1 MICPNCGREIAD
13 MAVVC
18 PNCGTPVSP
27 QNQPNIN
34 MGEEKANVG
43 FIILTIFFPI
53 VGIILGIIEIN
64 KGNKSAGKTYL
75 ITAGIVVAVSF
86 LGGCCCGILPALM
99 GSSSSSSSYYAL
111 TPFLF

>member
-43 FIILTIFFPI
+43 LIILTVFFPI
-53 VGIILGIIEIN
+53 VGIILGIVEMN
-64 KGNKSAGKTYL
+64 KGNKKAGKTYL
-75 ITAGIVVAVSF
+75 ITAGIVVAAYILF
-86 LGGCCCGILPALM
+86 GCCCGFGAGFMDGLSDNSYSLM
-99 GSSSSSSSYYAL
+99 PL
-111 TPFLF
+111 LF